1 MPHIDQWPAG
11 QGMVTGLVTT
21 SEVIM
26 KIVLA
31 ALVLLAAAVGPA
43 WATNEGYIVCDEDGC
58 VYCMPFQGGVSC
70 R

>member
-1 MPHIDQWPAG
+1 
-11 QGMVTGLVTT
+11 
-21 SEVIM
+21 M